1 MGRPDGRR
9 ITKEAPMY
17 LLAPQLMTERNDA
30 MNMITVDIPV
40 EPLRKYMNAK
50 RKEGKHLSHMAL
62 IMSAYVRTA
71 MEFPCL
77 NRFVVRK
84 RIYEHDDVAV
94 SLVVLRPGDTGN
106 DSTMAKLYFNEKDT
120 IFTVQ
125 EQIDAYVEKNSTGNA
140 EDANGLDKLMG
151 IVLKLGFILD
161 FIGWLV
167 RTLDRFGMLPR
178 FLLDILPFHAS
189 LLITNLASIRTNH
202 IYHHVY
208 NFGTTSVGI
217 AMGNLR
223 EVPKKGRG
231 GEVELVRCIPLGVVM
246 DERIASG
253 HYFALAFA
261 RIQEL
266 LANPEL
272 LETPWNGEPTIK
284 PLDWEERKEW
294 YAKRAKKF
302 AKRDAR
308 RMKVYEK

>member
-84 RIYEHDDVAV
+84 RVYEHDDVAV

-125 EQIDAYVEKNSTGNA
+125 EQIDAYVEKNSTGSA

-161 FIGWLV
+161 FIGWLI

-223 EVPKKGRG
+223 EIPKKGRG

>member
-50 RKEGKHLSHMAL
+50 RKEGKHISHMAL
-62 IMSAYVRTA
+62 VMAAYVRA
-71 MEFPCL
+71 AHEFPCL

-94 SLVVLRPGDTGN
+94 SLVVLRPGTTGN
-106 DSTMAKLYFNEKDT
+106 DSTMAKLYFNGNDT
-120 IFTVQ
+120 VFTVQ
-125 EQIDAYVEKNSTGNA
+125 DQIDAYVEKNSTGA
-140 EDANGLDKLMG
+140 KEDENGLDKLMS

-161 FIGWLV
+161 FIGWLI
-167 RTLDRFGMLPR
+167 RTLDRFSLLPR

-223 EVPKKGRG
+223 EIPKRGRG
-231 GEVELVRCIPLGVVM
+231 GAVELVRSIPLGVVM

-272 LETPWNGEPTIK
+272 LETPWDGKPIIE

-308 RMKVYEK
+308 RMKAYEK

>member
-1 MGRPDGRR
+1 
-9 ITKEAPMY
+9 MY

-62 IMSAYVRTA
+62 VMAAYVRTVH
-71 MEFPCL
+71 EFPCL

-94 SLVVLRPGDTGN
+94 SLVVLRPGTTGN
-106 DSTMAKLYFNEKDT
+106 DSTMAKLYFNGSDT
-120 IFTVQ
+120 VFTVQ
-125 EQIDAYVEKNSTGNA
+125 DQIDAYVEKNSTGAA
-140 EDANGLDKLMG
+140 EDANGLDKLMS
-151 IVLKLGFILD
+151 IVLKMGFILD
-161 FIGWLV
+161 FIGWLI
-167 RTLDRFGMLPR
+167 RTLDRFSLLPR
-178 FLLDILPFHAS
+178 FLIDILPFHAS

-223 EVPKKGRG
+223 EIPKKGRG

-266 LANPEL
+266 LSNPEL
-272 LETPWNGEPTIK
+272 LEQPWDGEPIVR
-284 PLDWEERKEW
+284 PLDWDERKAW
-294 YAKRAKKF
+294 YEKRAKKH
-302 AKRDAR
+302 AKRDAK

>member
-284 PLDWEERKEW
+284 PLDWEERQEW

>member
-9 ITKEAPMY
+9 IQKEAPMY
-17 LLAPQLMTERNDA
+17 MLAPQLMTERNDA

-50 RKEGKHLSHMAL
+50 RKEGKHISHMAL
-62 IMSAYVRTA
+62 VMAAYTRAVQ
-71 MEFPCL
+71 EFPCL
-77 NRFVVRK
+77 NRFVVRR
-84 RIYEHDDVAV
+84 RIYEHDDIAV
-94 SLVVLRPGDTGN
+94 SLVVLRPGDSGN
-106 DSTMAKLYFNEKDT
+106 DSTMAKLYFDETDT

-125 EQIDAYVEKNSTGNA
+125 DQIDAYVEKNSTGA
-140 EDANGLDKLMG
+140 KEDENGLDKLMRFA
-151 IVLKLGFILD
+151 LKLGFLLDIL
-161 FIGWLV
+161 GWLV
-167 RTLDRFGMLPR
+167 RTLDRYGLLPR
-178 FLLDILPFHAS
+178 FLIDILPFHAS

-223 EVPKKGRG
+223 EIPKRGRG
-231 GEVELVRCIPLGVVM
+231 GEVELVRSIPLGVVM

-266 LANPEL
+266 LQNPEL
-272 LETPWNGEPTIK
+272 LEEPFSGEPTIK
-284 PLDWEERKEW
+284 PLDWEEKKRWEKKHAKRL
-294 YAKRAKKF
+294 AKRA
-302 AKRDAR
+302 AKRVT
-308 RMKVYEK
+308 K

>member
-62 IMSAYVRTA
+62 VMAAYVRA
-71 MEFPCL
+71 VHEFPCL

-94 SLVVLRPGDTGN
+94 SLVVLRPGTTGN
-106 DSTMAKLYFNEKDT
+106 DGTMAKLYFNGEDT
-120 IFTVQ
+120 VFTVQ
-125 EQIDAYVEKNSTGNA
+125 DQIDAYVEKNASGAA
-140 EDANGLDKLMG
+140 EDANGLDKLMS

-161 FIGWLV
+161 FIGWLI
-167 RTLDRFGMLPR
+167 RTLDRFGLLPR
-178 FLLDILPFHAS
+178 FLIDILPFHAS

-208 NFGTTSVGI
+208 NFGSTSVGM

-223 EVPKKGRG
+223 EIPKRGRG

-266 LANPEL
+266 LAHPEL
-272 LETPWNGEPTIK
+272 LEEPWDGKPIIE
-284 PLDWEERKEW
+284 PLDWEERKTW
-294 YAKRAKKF
+294 YAKRAKKH
-302 AKRDAR
+302 AKRDAK
-308 RMKVYEK
+308 RMGAYKK

>member
-50 RKEGKHLSHMAL
+50 RKEGKHISHMAL
-62 IMSAYVRTA
+62 VMAAYTRAVH
-71 MEFPCL
+71 EFPCL

-84 RIYEHDDVAV
+84 RIYEHDEVAV
-94 SLVVLRPGDTGN
+94 SLVVLRPGDSGN
-106 DSTMAKLYFNEKDT
+106 DSTMAKLYFDKNDT

-125 EQIDAYVEKNSTGNA
+125 DQIDAYVEKNSTGA
-140 EDANGLDKLMG
+140 KEDENGLDKLMG

-161 FIGWLV
+161 FIGWII
-167 RTLDRFGMLPR
+167 RTLDRFSLLPR
-178 FLLDILPFHAS
+178 FLIDILPFHAS

-223 EVPKKGRG
+223 EIPKRGRG

-272 LETPWNGEPTIK
+272 LEQPFDGEPILK
-284 PLDWEERKEW
+284 PLDWEEKLAWEKKNAKRL
-294 YAKRAKKF
+294 AKRA
-302 AKRDAR
+302 AKRAQ
-308 RMKVYEK
+308 K